1 MKKMSETIQLEQLLN
16 EKQGAEEESR
26 ELDEE
31 QKQLKL
37 KAKVLAEKIITEL
50 KKKNNQKQ
58 DAVSKLQSKV
68 GELEAQLTT
77 LSVSTIIGKPE
88 TPQNETN
95 ANVEETAET
104 FNEPT
109 EEMSADTV
117 TVTEIEEE
125 QMIDDSK
132 QDKKK
137 HKFF

>member
-117 TVTEIEEE
+117 TVTEIDEE